1 MARWFVYDQPDM
13 TTSARPRTSATV
25 LRYVLVVLLLALA
38 GLPAVPGTDPAATG
52 TTSAAAAGHHVT
64 VPVADRIVATT
75 GQQTDHGTPHSAEAL
90 GLLCLCALLVTGI
103 VLAGPGATTYRVA
116 LRAVATVRGRWPA
129 TRSYRHTAGTDP
141 VLLGIS
147 RT

>member
-25 LRYVLVVLLLALA
+25 LRYVLVVLLLALG
-38 GLPAVPGTDPAATG
+38 GLLAVPGAEPT
-52 TTSAAAAGHHVT
+52 AAAASAGHHVT
-64 VPVADRIVATT
+64 ALVADRIVSTA
-75 GQQTDHGTPHSAEAL
+75 GQHTDHGTPHGAEAL

-103 VLAGPGATTYRVA
+103 VPAGPGAATYRVA
-116 LRAVATVRGRWPA
+116 LRAPVTVRGRWPA

>member
-1 MARWFVYDQPDM
+1 M

-38 GLPAVPGTDPAATG
+38 GLLAVPGADPT
-52 TTSAAAAGHHVT
+52 AAAASGVVAAGQHVT
-64 VPVADRIVATT
+64 DPVADRVVATA
-75 GQQTDHGTPHSAEAL
+75 GQHTDHGTPHGAEAL

-103 VLAGPGATTYRVA
+103 VLAGRGVTTYRVA
-116 LRAVATVRGRWPA
+116 LRAVATVRGRWLG
-129 TRSYRHTAGTDP
+129 TRSYPHIAGPDP
-141 VLLGIS
+141 VFLGIS

>member
-1 MARWFVYDQPDM
+1 M

-38 GLPAVPGTDPAATG
+38 GVLAVPGADPTASGTGAA
-52 TTSAAAAGHHVT
+52 SAAAEHHVT
-64 VPVADRIVATT
+64 APVADRIGAAT
-75 GQQTDHGTPHSAEAL
+75 GRHADHGTPHGAEAL

-103 VLAGPGATTYRVA
+103 VLAGRGPATYRVA
-116 LRAVATVRGRWPA
+116 LRAVTMVRGRWMS
-129 TRSYRHTAGTDP
+129 TRTYPHTARHDP